1 MIPPTFIR
9 KLRDTHTIVGKPGEM
24 ECKVSGSPPFTT
36 SWYHD
41 GQEIRS
47 GPNYDITCSDNSCKM
62 RVPSLKLSDSGR
74 YTCKAVNTAGT
85 GETSASMVVKGQ
97 YQ

>member
-9 KLRDTHTIVGKPGEM
+9 KLRDTHTIVGKPVEM

-41 GQEIRS
+41 GQEIKS
-47 GPNYDITCSDNSCKM
+47 GPNYDITCSDDNSCKM
-62 RVPSLKLSDSGR
+62 RVPTLKLSDSGV
-74 YTCKAVNTAGT
+74 YKCKAVNKAGAN
-85 GETSASMVVKGQ
+85 ETSASFIVKGQ
-97 YQ
+97 